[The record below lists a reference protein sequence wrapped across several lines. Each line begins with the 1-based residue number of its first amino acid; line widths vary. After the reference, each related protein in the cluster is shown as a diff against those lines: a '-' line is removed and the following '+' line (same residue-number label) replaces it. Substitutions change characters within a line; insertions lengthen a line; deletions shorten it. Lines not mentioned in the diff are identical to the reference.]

1 MHLHCTKLFCFMFL
15 CFSFAGR
22 NNLPGNFWPIKV
34 RRGKKRKKKKAN
46 PHTLYCRRHFN
57 QNFPRNF
64 WPIKVRQGEKKKEK
78 KKALIHCTASA
89 ILTRQGLA
97 LRSKK
102 LSGLLPVFP
111 LSACPQTQAPTRL
124 AMAPRGPRPTPSSS
138 CTWTLP
144 SFPQSNLLFS
154 VCFVSSKTNY
164 TKGPVTKQ
172 QESKATFSPLK
183 KKQKKKES
191 TLFNFETMNVP
202 KTLTWFLSSRGPSPK
217 HRSPGVRERT
227 GDRLKGNRDSCLEV
241 AQDWTRPVF
250 LHSLAHVTCWKKML
264 IWSTWPIGFLS
275 SHCWDPHPGL
285 PC

>member
-1 MHLHCTKLFCFMFL
+1 MRVVNLLSHVAHVHILRMHCKLKLNEHTSRCTCTALN
-15 CFSFAGR
+15 FSVSCSSASHSQGETTC
-22 NNLPGNFWPIKV
+22 LEISDPSKWDG
-34 RRGKKRKKKKAN
+34 GKKEKKKKAN

-64 WPIKVRQGEKKKEK
+64 WPIKVRQGEKKKRKK

-183 KKQKKKES
+183 KKNKRKKKAPY
-191 TLFNFETMNVP
+191 LILKPWMCQ
-202 KTLTWFLSSRGPSPK
+202 K
-217 HRSPGVRERT
+217 H
-227 GDRLKGNRDSCLEV
+227 
-241 AQDWTRPVF
+241 
-250 LHSLAHVTCWKKML
+250 
-264 IWSTWPIGFLS
+264 
-275 SHCWDPHPGL
+275 
-285 PC
+285 